1 MTFNQNGK
9 YNLTRLGNERGENM
23 KLTDQQVTA
32 IKRKRGELDLSIND
46 LANTTGVSK
55 WTLISIFKHDH
66 RNVTSITF
74 KKLNDWLIDEY
85 NNDLVKVAK

>member
-1 MTFNQNGK
+1 
-9 YNLTRLGNERGENM
+9 M

-32 IKRKRGELDLSIND
+32 IKRKRGELDLSIVG
-46 LANTTGVSK
+46 LANATGVSK
-55 WTLISIFKHDH
+55 WTLIDIFKHNH

-85 NNDLVKVAK
+85 NNDLVKVAKYCKTKHTNLVLDDYSTE